1 MNKVGA
7 YLDSN
12 NEGSWEHASP
22 VGITRRL
29 AVSRNARPHRSW
41 IGFEACGYPSP
52 RLRWGFSSLGISRQS
67 FGRTNECAVGNEQL
81 TATRLTLGLFAC
93 SLATPAAYGAQIIR
107 ESLATDLVT
116 AGAVEYAILLPDGYD
131 PDGEALP
138 LLLLLHGGGGDREH
152 LSRLAPQI
160 SEMWAA
166 GDLPSMVVATPSV
179 ASGSI
184 YLDSN
189 DGKERWESFV
199 MDEFLPHLRGRFQVG
214 RQREKTMVTGISMGG
229 IGSLRLGFKYSETF
243 GAVAAME
250 PAAWPGL
257 TWDAIPDRSKFRS
270 PEHIARLFGDP
281 FDHDRF
287 GRENPASIIESD
299 PSRLQDSAI
308 YIEIGDRDGYGFVE
322 GADFMHRLLWRYRI
336 PHEFRLVRWAD
347 HVGSTIME
355 RSRDRFRFLARYL
368 EQPVSREAAV
378 ERFRKRM
385 AETQRLRG
393 IEPFGFWPNSTLRSY
408 SSGNGA
414 VNHERAIRDSE
425 EVRRERGVIRIPDV
439 AYASNPGT
447 DPERQ
452 SLDIYIREGLKDSPV
467 ILYVHGGG
475 WVRGDKKRA
484 LFKPAFLVPRG
495 YLFASMNYRFHP
507 EASLSEM
514 AQDVA
519 TAMVWL
525 QRHAAK
531 YGGDGSRI
539 VLMGH
544 SAGAH
549 LVAVVGSN
557 QVFMEE
563 AGASLSDISGVVAVD
578 TAMLNVP
585 ARMKTARESQFQVF
599 GRAPEAWKKVSP
611 WHHVEEGKGIP
622 PFLLLISDGRA
633 VSREQAALLSSK
645 LEEHGIE
652 AHTHEGK
659 GRAHTPLDTYLGV
672 DGDES
677 TRILL
682 EFLGRHAGLR

>member
-1 MNKVGA
+1 M
-7 YLDSN
+7 
-12 NEGSWEHASP
+12 
-22 VGITRRL
+22 
-29 AVSRNARPHRSW
+29 RN
-41 IGFEACGYPSP
+41 
-52 RLRWGFSSLGISRQS
+52 Q
-67 FGRTNECAVGNEQL
+67 TL
-81 TATRLTLGLFAC
+81 TETRLTLGLIAC
-93 SLATPAAYGAQIIR
+93 SLVMPFAHGSQIIR
-107 ESLATDLVT
+107 DSLPTNLVT
-116 AGAVEYAILLPDGYD
+116 AGSVEFAILLPDGYA

-166 GDLPSMVVATPSV
+166 GDLPRMVVATPSV
-179 ASGSI
+179 ATGSI
-184 YLDSN
+184 YLDSH
-189 DGKERWESFV
+189 DGKERWEAFV
-199 MDEFLPHLRGRFQVG
+199 MGEFLPHLRGRFQLG

-229 IGSLRLGFKYSETF
+229 IGSLRLGFKYPETF

-270 PEHIARLFGDP
+270 PEHIASLFGDP

-287 GRENPASIIESD
+287 ERENPASIIESD

-322 GADFMHRLLWRYRI
+322 GADFMHRLLWRHRI

-368 EQPVSREAAV
+368 EQPVSPEAAV

-393 IEPFGFWPNSTLRSY
+393 MEPFGFWPNSTLRSY

-414 VNHERAIRDSE
+414 VDHERAVRDSE
-425 EVRRERGVIRIPDV
+425 EVRRELGVIRIPDV

-447 DPERQ
+447 DPARQ
-452 SLDIYIREGLKDSPV
+452 SLDMYIREGLKDAPV

-519 TAMVWL
+519 SAMVWL
-525 QRHAAK
+525 KQHAAK

-557 QVFMEE
+557 QAFVEE
-563 AGASLSDISGVVAVD
+563 AGASLSDINGVVAVD

-585 ARMKTARESQFQVF
+585 ARMETARESQFQVF
-599 GRAPEAWKKVSP
+599 GRAPEAWTQVSP
-611 WHHVEEGKGIP
+611 WHHIEEGKGIP

-633 VSREQAALLSSK
+633 VSREQALMLSSK
-645 LEEHGIE
+645 LEGHGIE
-652 AHTHEGK
+652 ALTHEGK

-677 TRILL
+677 TRTLL
-682 EFLGRHAGLR
+682 EFLGRHAGLP

>member
-1 MNKVGA
+1 MFTPAATVGFVIHG
-7 YLDSN
+7 DQ
-12 NEGSWEHASP
+12 
-22 VGITRRL
+22 T
-29 AVSRNARPHRSW
+29 AVLGPHKRMRMRNQ
-41 IGFEACGYPSP
+41 
-52 RLRWGFSSLGISRQS
+52 SL
-67 FGRTNECAVGNEQL
+67 TE
-81 TATRLTLGLFAC
+81 TTLTLGLIAC
-93 SLATPAAYGAQIIR
+93 SLAAPPTYGSQIIR
-107 ESLATDLVT
+107 DSLPTNLVT
-116 AGAVEYAILLPDGYD
+116 AGTVEFAILLPDGYA

-160 SEMWAA
+160 SEMWAV

-179 ASGSI
+179 ANGSM
-184 YLDSN
+184 YLDSH

-199 MDEFLPHLRGRFQVG
+199 VDEFLPHLRGRFQVG
-214 RQREKTMVTGISMGG
+214 RQREKTMVSGISMGG
-229 IGSLRLGFKYSETF
+229 IGSLRFGVKYPETF

-257 TWDAIPDRSKFRS
+257 TWDTIPDRSKFRS
-270 PEHIARLFGDP
+270 PEHIARLFGAP

-287 GRENPASIIESD
+287 ERENPASIIESD

-308 YIEIGDRDGYGFVE
+308 YIEIGDQDGYGFVE
-322 GADFMHRLLWRYRI
+322 GASFMHRLLWRHRI

-347 HVGSTIME
+347 HVGSTVKE

-368 EQPVSREAAV
+368 EQPASLETRV

-385 AETQRLRG
+385 AETHRVRG
-393 IEPFGFWPNSTLRSY
+393 MEPFGFWPNSTLRSY
-408 SSGNGA
+408 SSGNAA
-414 VNHERAIRDSE
+414 VDHERAVRDSE
-425 EVRRERGVIRIPDV
+425 EVRRELGVIRIPDV
-439 AYASNPGT
+439 TYASDLGT

-452 SLDIYIREGLKDSPV
+452 NLDIYIREGLKDAPV

-495 YLFASMNYRFHP
+495 YLFASMNYRFRP

-519 TAMVWL
+519 LAAAWL
-525 QRHAAK
+525 KQHAAK

-557 QVFMEE
+557 QAFMEA
-563 AGASLSDISGVVAVD
+563 AGASLRDISGVVAID

-585 ARMKTARESQFQVF
+585 ARMETARESQFQVF
-599 GRAPEAWKKVSP
+599 GRAPDNWTQVSP
-611 WHHVEEGKGIP
+611 WHHIEEGKGIP

-633 VSREQAALLSSK
+633 VSREQAILLSSK

-652 AHTHEGK
+652 ALTHESK

-677 TRILL
+677 TRVLL
-682 EFLGRHAGLR
+682 EFLGRHASAQ